1 MEKQRKALDRHF
13 TMLPSQREAKTTV
26 EKTMTASHAGCQSQS
41 TCNVQAH
48 AEAVGCGQRAKK
60 EKGKQATAP
69 QTTRG
74 TPTSAGLHTSVQVLS
89 KENEIW
95 LINNK

>member
-1 MEKQRKALDRHF
+1 MPVHAAFKNMHEQLVMVDKEFWVEVGEKK
-13 TMLPSQREAKTTV
+13 P
-26 EKTMTASHAGCQSQS
+26 TATH
-41 TCNVQAH
+41 
-48 AEAVGCGQRAKK
+48 
-60 EKGKQATAP
+60 
-69 QTTRG
+69 TTRG